1 MIQNSNKHM
10 SRFSL
15 LSFETVSNETDDL
28 ISTIGY
34 QEVAPQQDYPVKVIP
49 KRYGFSMDKGRRLG
63 EFQLVYITGGTG
75 MFTDSDGSRVITPG
89 TLILLRPGYWHTYR
103 PNKDI
108 GWTEYYIGFNGPTF
122 RADVDRFFKDR
133 KGPIELGLS
142 ATLVDL
148 FEQALFYAERQCDQ
162 TMPMLQAIVIHMLS
176 LINYNLA
183 TKNRNDDKVVLA
195 INSVKQHMANHL
207 SEQIDIKTL
216 ASEMGMSYTWLR
228 RMFRKNTGMAPAQY
242 LQQLRIHSSMY
253 FLRNSSLPVKN
264 IALDCGFSTSE
275 YFCTV
280 FQEAVGMSP
289 GAYRNAHAEKQ
300 SAKETD

>member
-1 MIQNSNKHM
+1 MIQNSNKHL

-75 MFTDSDGSRVITPG
+75 MFSDSDGSRVITPG

-300 SAKETD
+300 SAKEAD

>member
-15 LSFETVSNETDDL
+15 LSFETVSNETEDL

-89 TLILLRPGYWHTYR
+89 NLILLRPGYWHSYR

-207 SEQIDIKTL
+207 SEQIDIQAI

-280 FQEAVGMSP
+280 FQQAVGMSP

-300 SAKETD
+300 APKATE

>member
-15 LSFETVSNETDDL
+15 LSFETVSNETEDL

-89 TLILLRPGYWHTYR
+89 NLILLRPGYWHSYR

-207 SEQIDIKTL
+207 SEQIDIQAI

-300 SAKETD
+300 SPKDPE